1 MAVVGLLIDIFPFTN
16 WVLIIRAWEEKALLY
31 FVWLYLCSQA
41 ANTHAHHVRRKLISD
56 LFFIL
61 LKGFSLSQY
70 IQYIHSL
77 YDRDF
82 SFWNSLFFSSA
93 IFSLLLVL
101 LPPIL
106 SHYFNDIL
114 SIILFSWRYYTY
126 LWLLFCGKKRRIAFC
141 LSNEME
147 RRH

>member
-1 MAVVGLLIDIFPFTN
+1 MGDDGSCGTSYRHFSIHELGPDYQSVI
-16 WVLIIRAWEEKALLY
+16 EKALLY
-31 FVWLYLCSQA
+31 FVWLYICSQA

-82 SFWNSLFFSSA
+82 SF
-93 IFSLLLVL
+93 
-101 LPPIL
+101 
-106 SHYFNDIL
+106 
-114 SIILFSWRYYTY
+114 
-126 LWLLFCGKKRRIAFC
+126 
-141 LSNEME
+141 
-147 RRH
+147 